1 MQFSVSETAS
11 ATFDQS
17 HRKASESSYVLFCWV
32 LLNTSF
38 SLNVIHWHTWKYK
51 ILTLCVVDNIR
62 HFYFSFSKNLLLNK
76 VTVYVSSPDKGFILL
91 LSYRL
96 ETHGLFL
103 LFCLLVHNKC
113 KHRHA
118 PPPRS
123 ACVPGLATPTGE
135 EKSGSRWDPG
145 GVGSCTQ
152 CEAHGLVA
160 STVPL
165 LNLLMSLSSQPLLQ
179 QAIASGTSLLSR
191 YTRKRRYS
199 MICISCS
206 VKVFCKY
213 TFWLWLLD
221 V

>member
-1 MQFSVSETAS
+1 MQFGVS
-11 ATFDQS
+11 DQS

-76 VTVYVSSPDKGFILL
+76 VTVYVSSHDKGLILL

-113 KHRHA
+113 KYRHA

-123 ACVPGLATPTGE
+123 ACVTRLATPTGE

-179 QAIASGTSLLSR
+179 QALHQEPHYYLATLIKDDTWW
-191 YTRKRRYS
+191 
-199 MICISCS
+199 S
-206 VKVFCKY
+206 VYHVQWRFLANTHFDC
-213 TFWLWLLD
+213 
-221 V
+221 

>member
-1 MQFSVSETAS
+1 M
-11 ATFDQS
+11 
-17 HRKASESSYVLFCWV
+17 
-32 LLNTSF
+32 
-38 SLNVIHWHTWKYK
+38 
-51 ILTLCVVDNIR
+51 
-62 HFYFSFSKNLLLNK
+62 
-76 VTVYVSSPDKGFILL
+76 TVYVSSHDKGLILL

-123 ACVPGLATPTGE
+123 ACVTRLATPTGE

-165 LNLLMSLSSQPLLQ
+165 LNLLMSLFSAPTT
-179 QAIASGTSLLSR
+179 AGIASGTSLSR
-191 YTRKRRYS
+191 YTHKRRYL

-206 VKVFCKY
+206 VKVFGKY
-213 TFWLWLLD
+213 TF
-221 V
+221 

>member
-1 MQFSVSETAS
+1 MQFGVS
-11 ATFDQS
+11 DQS

-76 VTVYVSSPDKGFILL
+76 VTVYVSSHDKGLILL

-123 ACVPGLATPTGE
+123 ACVTRLATPTGE

-165 LNLLMSLSSQPLLQ
+165 LNLLMSLFSAPTT
-179 QAIASGTSLLSR
+179 AGIASGTSLSR
-191 YTRKRRYS
+191 YTHKRRYL

-206 VKVFCKY
+206 VKVFGKY
-213 TFWLWLLD
+213 TFWLLD

>member
-1 MQFSVSETAS
+1 MQFGVS
-11 ATFDQS
+11 DQS

-62 HFYFSFSKNLLLNK
+62 HFYFFSKNLLLNK
-76 VTVYVSSPDKGFILL
+76 VTVYVSSHDKELILL

-96 ETHGLFL
+96 QTHGLFL
-103 LFCLLVHNKC
+103 LFCLLVHNKR

-123 ACVPGLATPTGE
+123 ACVPRLATSTGE

-179 QAIASGTSLLSR
+179 QALHQEPHYLATLIKDDTWW
-191 YTRKRRYS
+191 
-199 MICISCS
+199 S
-206 VKVFCKY
+206 VYHVQWRFFANTHFDC
-213 TFWLWLLD
+213 
-221 V
+221 

>member
-1 MQFSVSETAS
+1 MQFGVS
-11 ATFDQS
+11 DQS

-51 ILTLCVVDNIR
+51 ILTLCVVDHIR
-62 HFYFSFSKNLLLNK
+62 HFYFFSKNLLLNK
-76 VTVYVSSPDKGFILL
+76 VTVYVSSHDKELILL

-96 ETHGLFL
+96 QTHGLFL
-103 LFCLLVHNKC
+103 LFCLLVHNKR

-123 ACVPGLATPTGE
+123 ACVPRLATSTGE

-179 QAIASGTSLLSR
+179 QALHQEPHYLATLIKDDTWW
-191 YTRKRRYS
+191 
-199 MICISCS
+199 S
-206 VKVFCKY
+206 VYHVQWRFFANTHFDC
-213 TFWLWLLD
+213 
-221 V
+221 

>member
-1 MQFSVSETAS
+1 MQFGVS
-11 ATFDQS
+11 DQS

-51 ILTLCVVDNIR
+51 ILTLCVVDHIR
-62 HFYFSFSKNLLLNK
+62 HFYFFSKNLLLNK
-76 VTVYVSSPDKGFILL
+76 VTVYVSSHDKELILL

-103 LFCLLVHNKC
+103 LFCLLVHNKR

-123 ACVPGLATPTGE
+123 ACVPRLATSTGE

-179 QAIASGTSLLSR
+179 QALHQEPHYLATLIKDDTWW
-191 YTRKRRYS
+191 
-199 MICISCS
+199 S
-206 VKVFCKY
+206 VYHVQWRFFANTHFDC
-213 TFWLWLLD
+213 
-221 V
+221 

>member
-1 MQFSVSETAS
+1 MQFGVS
-11 ATFDQS
+11 DQS

-62 HFYFSFSKNLLLNK
+62 HFYFFSKNLLLNK
-76 VTVYVSSPDKGFILL
+76 VTVYVSSHDKELILL

-103 LFCLLVHNKC
+103 LFCLLVHNKR

-123 ACVPGLATPTGE
+123 ACVPRLATSTGE

-179 QAIASGTSLLSR
+179 QALHQEPHYLATLIKDDTWW
-191 YTRKRRYS
+191 
-199 MICISCS
+199 S
-206 VKVFCKY
+206 VYHVQWRFFANTHFDC
-213 TFWLWLLD
+213 
-221 V
+221 

>member
-1 MQFSVSETAS
+1 MAWNKLKLKKEMWSKCSSVSVINHTGRLQRS
-11 ATFDQS
+11 
-17 HRKASESSYVLFCWV
+17 LMFCWV

-51 ILTLCVVDNIR
+51 ILTLCVVDHIR
-62 HFYFSFSKNLLLNK
+62 HFYFFSKNLLLNK
-76 VTVYVSSPDKGFILL
+76 VTVYVSSHDKELILL

-103 LFCLLVHNKC
+103 LFCLLVHNKR

-123 ACVPGLATPTGE
+123 ACVPRLATSTGE

-179 QAIASGTSLLSR
+179 QALHQEPHYLATLIKDDTWW
-191 YTRKRRYS
+191 
-199 MICISCS
+199 S
-206 VKVFCKY
+206 VYHVQWRFFANTHFDC
-213 TFWLWLLD
+213 
-221 V
+221 